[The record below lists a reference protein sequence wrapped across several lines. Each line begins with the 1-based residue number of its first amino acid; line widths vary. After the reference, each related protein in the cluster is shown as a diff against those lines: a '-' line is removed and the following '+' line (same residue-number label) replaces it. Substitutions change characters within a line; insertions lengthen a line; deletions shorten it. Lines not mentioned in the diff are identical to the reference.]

1 MSPKIAILLWLD
13 VVDSDDDEPGSC
25 IMVFIDRSGRFFP
38 AGAAPTGVDVS
49 VVIAMEI
56 DTLLFL
62 LFGLLEKIVLWNP
75 LVVKGL

>member
-1 MSPKIAILLWLD
+1 
-13 VVDSDDDEPGSC
+13 
-25 IMVFIDRSGRFFP
+25 MVFIDRSGRFFP

-75 LVVKGL
+75 LVVKGLWKEYAIAMSWPKKNIIGCSIVLVKQ